1 MNLIAQLM
9 NEDLNIKAVEDLI
22 EDSPCCYYYDD
33 EGNCGYAIFK
43 SKLEYKLFCKRLV
56 DIKTSLN
63 LIKIC
68 NNISD

>member
-1 MNLIAQLM
+1 MNLTVQLM

-22 EDSPCCYYYDD
+22 EDSPCCYYYDEVD
-33 EGNCGYAIFK
+33 NCGYAIFK
-43 SKLEYKLFCKRLV
+43 SKLEYELFCKRLI

>member
-1 MNLIAQLM
+1 MNLTVQLM
-9 NEDLNIKAVEDLI
+9 NEDLNIKAIEDLI
-22 EDSPCCYYYDD
+22 ENSPCSFHYCESD
-33 EGNCGYAIFK
+33 NCGYCYFT

-68 NNISD
+68 NNISE